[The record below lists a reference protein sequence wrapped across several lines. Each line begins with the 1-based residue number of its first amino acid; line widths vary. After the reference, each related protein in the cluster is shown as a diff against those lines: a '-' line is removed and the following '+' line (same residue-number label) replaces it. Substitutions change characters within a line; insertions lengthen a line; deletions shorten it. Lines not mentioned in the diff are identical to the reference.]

1 MVMDDCNQLPAYE
14 FVDMNTTG
22 PGAVATAFAN
32 QVAYCEAAGAH
43 VTARAVGGLAAVLAC
58 DAQGELLVRGST

>member
-1 MVMDDCNQLPAYE
+1 MGGKQQRPAYE

-32 QVAYCEAAGAH
+32 QVAYCDAAGAH
-43 VTARAVGGLAAVLAC
+43 ITARICAEIGALLATDKAG
-58 DAQGELLVRGST
+58 DLLDRIR